1 MYLYG
6 RNMPTKGKG
15 SSETTNEDT
24 DFLVHQKLEEL
35 SVSKSKSMAETNDK
49 IAHNSKEQGDNDND
63 VDVDEVI
70 DEDMIIPGIKFVNYK
85 DESQMDSVM
94 KLVGRDLSEPY
105 SIFTYRYFL
114 QRFPELC
121 IFAYATNDD
130 ENDNDI
136 NNDLSITT
144 SKPKEPI
151 GCIVCKIDP
160 DDEDDTDPNM
170 NMEMN
175 QLYQDEY
182 QQPKLCG
189 YIGML
194 AVDTSRRR
202 SGIGSALVKRAVR
215 RMETMGCSSV
225 ILETEVS
232 NQAAMKLY
240 EERLGFMREEFL
252 VRYYLNN
259 GDAYRLKLWLK

>member
-1 MYLYG
+1 M
-6 RNMPTKGKG
+6 
-15 SSETTNEDT
+15 
-24 DFLVHQKLEEL
+24 V
-35 SVSKSKSMAETNDK
+35 
-49 IAHNSKEQGDNDND
+49 
-63 VDVDEVI
+63 VDVCDVLSI
-70 DEDMIIPGIKFVNYK
+70 DIYISMYIDIPWLIILSNLYTYNKYK
-85 DESQMDSVM
+85 V
-94 KLVGRDLSEPY
+94 
-105 SIFTYRYFL
+105 FTYRYFL

-259 GDAYRLKLWLK
+259 GDAYRLKLWLKWWSDEVVDDG